1 MLYLYGEKSMYMRT
15 CESLKSPKSSG
26 PQITK
31 TIGSANRKHFN
42 SVTFV
47 GRPLWPSFPFPCT
60 AIKARKTYC
69 IYIGPRT
76 VKVSYTLAFCGFGGF
91 FP

>member
-1 MLYLYGEKSMYMRT
+1 MEKKV
-15 CESLKSPKSSG
+15 CICGPAEVLSPQKSSG

-31 TIGSANRKHFN
+31 TLGSANGKHFN

-69 IYIGPRT
+69 ML
-76 VKVSYTLAFCGFGGF
+76 VNVSYTLAFCGFGGF